1 MKSVI
6 HKENSLAIAYNASL
20 METPTVDYFSV
31 DYWRSKQALEGE
43 AVGRGSAW
51 FINTAFGPVVLR
63 HYLRGGWVAKISRQ
77 SYFFSTVSRSRPFR
91 EYHLLAAL
99 YDLGLP
105 VPKPVAALCEFH
117 GFISSGAL
125 MTARIASARTLADVL
140 PGNNGSDQIDADCW
154 ASIGQCIRRFHDA
167 GVWHADLNAR
177 NILLDAGLQVFLID
191 FDRARFTPGKA
202 VNGQGNL
209 KRLKR
214 SLTKLWPADELS
226 AMQAAWARLVAAYH
240 G

>member
-6 HKENSLAIAYNASL
+6 HKENSLGIAYDASL
-20 METPTVDYFSV
+20 LEIPGVDFFSV

-51 FINTAFGPVVLR
+51 FINSAFGPVVLR
-63 HYLRGGWVAKISRQ
+63 QYLRGGWVAKISRQ
-77 SYFFSTVSRSRPFR
+77 SYFFTTVSRSRPFR

-125 MTARIASARTLADVL
+125 MTARILPAQTLADVL
-140 PGNNGSDQIDADCW
+140 PGNDGYEGLWESV
-154 ASIGQCIRRFHDA
+154 GKCIRRFHDA

-177 NILLDAGLQVFLID
+177 NILLDENSQVFLID

-202 VNGQGNL
+202 INGQGNL

-214 SLTKLWPADELS
+214 SLTKLWPTGELS
-226 AMQAAWARLVAAYH
+226 AMQPAWDQLTAAYH
-240 G
+240 E